1 MNRRLRIAVVD
12 VRRLWHAA
20 LIHGAFLGELARSL
34 VPPDRAP
41 LALLLDQVRPLL
53 QQLADKAGVFGFV
66 VAAGEH
72 HGVVREEDESKDEA
86 ILSSPASKTAA
97 AGASSLRPDGT
108 R

>member
-20 LIHGAFLGELARSL
+20 LIHGAFLGELARPL
-34 VPPDRAP
+34 VPPDRAR
-41 LALLLDQVRPLL
+41 LALLLDEVGPLL

-72 HGVVREEDESKDEA
+72 HGEVREEDESQDETFF
-86 ILSSPASKTAA
+86 SP
-97 AGASSLRPDGT
+97 PDSGG
-108 R
+108 RGCRIEPANRRYS